1 METTTPA
8 LRLNPQ
14 RLRTLTR
21 WNTVLLVRN
30 RLALTYA
37 VVLPLAPLLLLLA
50 GDGGGVGAATIA
62 TTLTFAA
69 LFPVFYNVLAQFV
82 SRRDELVLKRLRSGE
97 ARDAELLVSLALPGA
112 AILLVVALL
121 AVPLAW
127 AAGQPLPINP
137 VIYLV
142 AVMMTGALYAAF
154 AFWTAAWTRNAEAAQ
169 LTSMPVVMLAVLGQ
183 MSVSFPERLRE
194 IVEWTPGAAL
204 TELVR
209 TSWFGFGEPGI
220 ERTLDLAGTWSA
232 AVQPVVVLAGWIA
245 LAVWL
250 ARRSMRWEPRG

>member
-1 METTTPA
+1 METTTA
-8 LRLNPQ
+8 SMRLNPQ
-14 RLRTLTR
+14 RLRTLAR

-37 VVLPLAPLLLLLA
+37 LVLPLAPLLLLLT
-50 GDGGGVGAATIA
+50 GDGGGVGAATIT

-97 ARDAELLVSLALPGA
+97 ARDAEILVSLALPGT
-112 AILLVVALL
+112 AILLLVDLL
-121 AVPLAW
+121 SVPLAR

-137 VIYLV
+137 VVLLV
-142 AVMMTGALYAAF
+142 AVLMTGGLYASF

-169 LTSMPVVMLAVLGQ
+169 LTSMPVVFLAVLGQ
-183 MSVSFPERLRE
+183 MSVSFPDRIRE

-209 TSWFGFGEPGI
+209 TGWFGFGEPGTV
-220 ERTLDLAGTWSA
+220 RTLDLADTWA
-232 AVQPVVVLAGWIA
+232 AAAQPVLVLASWILIA
-245 LAVWL
+245 AWL